1 MRMKTQRILAA
12 LLSLVLLLAL
22 APAGW
27 AVDFAAEC
35 KLTVQPAAADATHDD
50 PNNTSF
56 VSDINNST
64 NPFVYDLYRV
74 AYAKEVPGYDTYDYT
89 LVAPF
94 TGLDVKASAPTERN
108 AEFWADLAQK
118 SAKIALGLNEG
129 TKQITPIGDSASYV
143 GNAMGTALT
152 IPGYE
157 VSTGQ
162 TISAGLYLV
171 ITRSNDFAWNKP
183 SDYVVNENNTVST
196 LAHTDNWDYYYAP
209 QLISIPTKE
218 PITEGDED
226 VIKTSNP
233 GAWIYNPT
241 AVLKPTAKP
250 RNGILEI
257 RKTLTNY
264 ADLSKDGTYFEPMTF
279 SFSVVGTKDGKE
291 VYRKVVA
298 LSVKTPVDE
307 ELVARLE
314 DIPVG
319 TTVTVTESYSGAHA
333 DGRPTTE
340 TTVDINAP
348 YATGKDG
355 TIGTVISSVAFENV
369 NNNTH
374 RGGHGVENK
383 FVFEKNDEKPGQSK
397 WNWNANGSAQ
407 STASWNEVGLS

>member
-27 AVDFAAEC
+27 AVNFGEAC
-35 KLTVQPAAADATHDD
+35 KLTVQPAAADAKHDD
-50 PNNTSF
+50 PQNTTF
-56 VSDINNST
+56 VSDINSAT

-94 TGLDVKASAPTERN
+94 AGLNIKADAPTERN

-118 SAKIALGLNEG
+118 AAKIALGLNEG
-129 TKQITPIGDSASYV
+129 EPQSQPIGASASYV
-143 GNAMGTALT
+143 GNAMGTELS
-152 IPGYE
+152 IPAYE
-157 VSTGQ
+157 VSTGK

-183 SDYVVNENNTVST
+183 SDYVVEESGIVST

-233 GAWIYNPT
+233 GAWIYDPT

-264 ADLSKDGTYFEPMTF
+264 ADLSKDGNYFEPMTF
-279 SFSVVGTKDGKE
+279 TFSVVGKNKAGAT
-291 VYRKVVA
+291 VYNKVVA
-298 LSVKTPVDE
+298 LSVKSPVDE
-307 ELVARLE
+307 RVVATLD

-333 DGRPTTE
+333 DGKPTTE
-340 TTVDINAP
+340 TTVDIKAP
-348 YATGKDG
+348 YATGEDG
-355 TIGTVISSVAFENV
+355 TIGTVTSSVAFENV

-374 RGGHGVENK
+374 RGGHGIENK
-383 FVFEKNDEKPGQSK
+383 FVFVKDDKNPEQSK
-397 WNWNANGSAQ
+397 WNWIANGSAQ
-407 STASWNEVGLS
+407 STASWNEVG